1 MHQARPQRFLHKH
14 RFRLRAH
21 PTELP
26 ADGVVR
32 VDMGLKDGPFHRE
45 EKTLAH
51 LLDIPIELLVEAPT
65 DEVYHLHCGFVRAK
79 IVALRI
85 TLLSS
90 ARTNTVPMTRSI
102 LCAFAAIILLGSCVS
117 KKKYTALQ
125 ASNATLNQK
134 LADCNIGLDACNSAK
149 AAAEGKI
156 SNLEISNQ
164 HLKEQVTE
172 MSVTNQALLNNVG
185 NMATL
190 SAQEAAN
197 LEKSLEN
204 IKEKDLQIRTLHDAL
219 TKKDSV
225 TLALVVSLKS
235 SLGNLNDTDV
245 TINVEKSVVFISLSD
260 KMVFT
265 SGSTDVSSRANDVLS
280 KVAKVV
286 NDKPDME
293 VLVEGHT
300 DDVPITKN
308 CIKDNWDLSVLR
320 ATAITRVLSQQ
331 MGVDPARITAGGR
344 SQYVPLVPND
354 SPENR
359 STNRRTRIVIL
370 PKMDQFYDMIE
381 DGLKKAGEA
390 EGK

>member
-1 MHQARPQRFLHKH
+1 M
-14 RFRLRAH
+14 
-21 PTELP
+21 
-26 ADGVVR
+26 
-32 VDMGLKDGPFHRE
+32 
-45 EKTLAH
+45 
-51 LLDIPIELLVEAPT
+51 
-65 DEVYHLHCGFVRAK
+65 
-79 IVALRI
+79 
-85 TLLSS
+85 
-90 ARTNTVPMTRSI
+90 PMTRSI
-102 LCAFAAIILLGSCVS
+102 PAALAVVILLGSCVS
-117 KKKYTALQ
+117 KKKYASLE

-134 LADCNIGLDACNSAK
+134 LADCNISLDACNAEKANLQGKLTGLESA
-149 AAAEGKI
+149 
-156 SNLEISNQ
+156 NQ
-164 HLKEQVTE
+164 HLKDQVNE
-172 MSVTNQALLNNVG
+172 MSATNQALLKNVG

-190 SAQEAAN
+190 SSQEAAN
-197 LEKSLEN
+197 LEKSLES
-204 IKEKDLQIRTLHDAL
+204 IKEKDLQIRTMQDAL
-219 TKKDSV
+219 DKKDSV

-265 SGSTDVSSRANDVLS
+265 SGSTEISTRANEVLA

-300 DDVPITKN
+300 DDVPIKKD

-320 ATAITRVLSQQ
+320 ATAITRVLTEK
-331 MGVDPARITAGGR
+331 MGVAPSRVTAGGR

-381 DGLKKAGEA
+381 DGLKKATE
-390 EGK
+390 EGQ